1 MDFLAL
7 AQNRYSLRRMSD
19 KKVSEDDIR
28 KILEAARL
36 APTAKNR
43 QEERFIIASSD
54 EDIEK
59 IRMCTNCHFNA
70 PTIIIICYKKE
81 YDENGNETHESVE
94 YGKLDIGIVAAHMC
108 LEITDLGLGST
119 MVGLFDKEKLVELF
133 NIDTNIY
140 EPVLLLPIGYSDNK
154 GPSHLHEKRMS
165 IEDYII
171 K

>member
-1 MDFLAL
+1 MDFLTL
-7 AQNRYSLRRMSD
+7 AKERYSLRRMNA

-43 QEERFIIASSD
+43 QEQRFIIASS
-54 EDIEK
+54 EENIEK

-70 PTIIIICYKKE
+70 STIMIICYKKE
-81 YDENGNETHESVE
+81 YDENGNETHESIE
-94 YGKLDIGIVAAHMC
+94 YGKMDIGIVVAHMC
-108 LEITDLGLGST
+108 LEITNLGLGST
-119 MVGLFDKEKLVELF
+119 MVGLFNREKLVELF

-154 GPSHLHEKRMS
+154 GPSHLHDKRMD
-165 IEDYII
+165 IEEYII

>member
-1 MDFLAL
+1 MDFLEL
-7 AQNRYSLRRMSD
+7 AKERYSLRRMSD
-19 KKVSEDDIR
+19 QKVSTEDID

-43 QEERFIIASSD
+43 QEQRFIIANTD

-59 IRMCTNCHFNA
+59 IHMCTNCHFNA
-70 PTIIIICYKKE
+70 PTVIIICYKKE

-94 YGKLDIGIVAAHMC
+94 YGKMDIGIVTAHMC
-108 LEITDLGLGST
+108 LEVTNLGLGST
-119 MVGLFDKEKLVELF
+119 MVGLFDKDKLVELF
-133 NIDTNIY
+133 NIDTHLY

-154 GPSHLHEKRMS
+154 GPSHLHDKRMN
-165 IEDYII
+165 IEEYII

>member
-7 AQNRYSLRRMSD
+7 AQERYSLRRMSD
-19 KKVSEDDIR
+19 KKVSDEDLR
-28 KILEAARL
+28 KILAAARL

-43 QEERFIIASSD
+43 QEQRFIIARSD
-54 EDIEK
+54 EEIEK
-59 IRMCTNCHFNA
+59 IRMITNCHFNA
-70 PTIIIICYKKE
+70 STVIIICYKKE
-81 YDENGNETHESVE
+81 YDENGVETHESVE
-94 YGKLDIGIVAAHMC
+94 YGKLDIGIVTTHMC
-108 LEITDLGLGST
+108 LEITSLGLGST
-119 MVGLFDKEKLVELF
+119 MVGLFDKEKLAELF

-154 GPSHLHEKRMS
+154 GPSHLHDKRMD